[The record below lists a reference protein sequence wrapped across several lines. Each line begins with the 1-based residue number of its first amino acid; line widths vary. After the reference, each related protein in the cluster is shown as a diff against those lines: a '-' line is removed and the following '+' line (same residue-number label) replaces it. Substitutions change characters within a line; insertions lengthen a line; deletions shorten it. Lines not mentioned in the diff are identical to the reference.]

1 MSNIPIVIA
10 LIILVGSLALLLREI
25 VRTSARGPA
34 AFVTGEGRMTMTNE
48 TMKKDDP
55 IELAA
60 ERYWL
65 DCMDLGYAKRRAQV
79 EASKREEKQP
89 RPLQPIIRL

>member
-1 MSNIPIVIA
+1 
-10 LIILVGSLALLLREI
+10 
-25 VRTSARGPA
+25 
-34 AFVTGEGRMTMTNE
+34 MTMTNE

-65 DCMDLGYAKRRAQV
+65 DGMDLGYAKRRAQV